1 MLDINWG
8 NLLIMLK
15 KKPRSLLFDV
25 SYLGLNFIACYRF
38 LWGFFL
44 GLGTNEWMMLM
55 EIYVTCVDKEKT
67 TTVGKCCFVTLIS
80 FWWHLAPL
88 FWEFFSFKRTRKQ
101 GPKDHPWESIE
112 EKTRTKLPRPD
123 QPYSMDCP
131 QNTRNR
137 RNTNTI
143 TITRQWQPSSPKHN
157 RTNHLSTNQFGR
169 PYSMLPW
176 KLWHRSPRSLWPQNL
191 LAFCCHIRY

>member
-8 NLLIMLK
+8 NLLKMLK

-112 EKTRTKLPRPD
+112 EKEGQNSLDQTSLIAWTARKTRETEGTQIRLQSQDNDNPAL
-123 QPYSMDCP
+123 
-131 QNTRNR
+131 QNTIEQ
-137 RNTNTI
+137 I
-143 TITRQWQPSSPKHN
+143 T
-157 RTNHLSTNQFGR
+157 
-169 PYSMLPW
+169 Y
-176 KLWHRSPRSLWPQNL
+176 PRISLVDL
-191 LAFCCHIRY
+191 IRCCHGSSDIAHHVHCDHRIFLPFAAI